1 MELIFRKRFLCEATA
16 IGNKELANHLNKIF
30 HQIEK
35 VDSLSQIGGLVKL
48 QDYVHY
54 YRIRIK
60 ISEVRDY
67 RLVLSIRKNRVWAE
81 RIALANRIFYK
92 Q

>member
-1 MELIFRKRFLCEATA
+1 MELIFRKRFLREVRA
-16 IGNKELANHLNKIF
+16 IGNKELALQLNKIF
-30 HQIEK
+30 HQIVKAESP
-35 VDSLSQIGGLVKL
+35 VNIRGLVKL
-48 QDYVHY
+48 YDYSHY

-67 RLVLSIRKNRVWAE
+67 RLVLSIRKNKVWAE

>member
-1 MELIFRKRFLCEATA
+1 MELIFRKRFLREARA
-16 IGNKELANHLNKIF
+16 IGNKELAFHLHKIF
-30 HQIEK
+30 NQIEK
-35 VDSLSQIGGLVKL
+35 ADSLTQIGGLVKL
-48 QDYVHY
+48 HDYSHY
-54 YRIRIK
+54 YRIRTK

-67 RLVLSIRKNRVWAE
+67 RLVLSIRKNKVWAE